1 MTELF
6 FFTNVKDL
14 VIMIVVVEELVT
26 TTVVQIQTVMEPVN
40 LDAMDLVVEIVKR
53 HAVLYVSLV
62 VDVPV

>member
-1 MTELF
+1 
-6 FFTNVKDL
+6 
-14 VIMIVVVEELVT
+14 MIVVVEELVT

-53 HAVLYVSLV
+53 HAVLYASLV